1 MGTTIDDVKYD
12 MYIQEKWEDER
23 KEVFRALKKISNS
36 RNTNELVKNLKGL
49 KNVYISDKPVGS
61 ENLNKAISEINFDL
75 LKATKHTDKQFEKFN
90 KSSEKSDKK
99 YFIYNSMVA
108 VVVMFIGIIIGFV
121 FCSVK

>member
-49 KNVYISDKPVGS
+49 KNVYISDRPVGS

-75 LKATKHTDKQFEKFN
+75 LKATKHTDKQFEKSN